1 MKRTSLTLRLSMM
14 FVCAVVAV
22 LVVAGFTFD
31 AFSRHHFKALDRQAM
46 TEKLESIR
54 QIMDGEAGSA
64 DSSEVVLQLQA
75 LLGAHQ
81 ELSASIT
88 TKGGKT
94 IFATPNAVKHPLSYS
109 GDPEEDLWEWTA
121 GSHMYRGMQ
130 AQVRLVNEA
139 EPLTAWLSLD
149 ITNHLH
155 FVETLRWW
163 LVIGLT
169 ISALV
174 SAALGWLVARSGL
187 KPVAQVTQVAASM
200 SAGSLKERIPM
211 DAVPRELESLVSSF
225 NAMLAR
231 LEESFVRLS
240 NFSADIAHELRTPIS
255 NLRTHTEVILAK
267 KRAPEIYEEN
277 LYSNLE
283 DLNRLSN
290 IIDGMLFLAK
300 SDNGLVLPAKEK
312 IELRTVVEKLFEY
325 YQLLADDTGVKLQVS
340 GHGTVCGDG
349 MMLDRM
355 ISNLVSNALRY
366 TPPNSAISVKIEPN
380 GDMVSLSVQNPG
392 EEIAAEHLPRLFDRF
407 YRVDP
412 ARREGATNNAGLGL
426 AIVKSLVDVHGGAVG
441 CASEGGYTTFTI
453 NLSAWDSDAHNPG
466 YTNAAARSSEE
477 TLS

>member
-1 MKRTSLTLRLSMM
+1 MRRASLTLRLSMM

-31 AFSRHHFKALDRQAM
+31 AFSQHHFKALDRQAM

-54 QIMDGEAGSA
+54 QIMDGKAGSA

-88 TKGGKT
+88 TKDGKT
-94 IFATPNAVKHPLSYS
+94 IFATPNAVEHPPSYS
-109 GDPEEDLWEWTA
+109 GVPGEDMWEWTA
-121 GSHMYRGMQ
+121 GDHMYRGMR

-149 ITNHLH
+149 ITSHLH

-283 DLNRLSN
+283 DLNRLSS

-312 IELRTVVEKLFEY
+312 IELRSVVEKLFEY
-325 YQLLADDTGVKLQVS
+325 YQLLADDTGVKLQLS
-340 GHGTVCGDG
+340 GHGAVYGDG
-349 MMLDRM
+349 TMLDRM
-355 ISNLVSNALRY
+355 ISNLLSNALRY
-366 TPPNSAISVKIEPN
+366 TPPDSAISVRIDPN
-380 GDMVSLSVQNPG
+380 GDMISLSVQNPG
-392 EEIAAEHLPRLFDRF
+392 EEIAAEHWPRLFDRF
-407 YRVDP
+407 YRADP

-426 AIVKSLVDVHGGAVG
+426 AIVKSLVDVHGGTVG
-441 CASEGGYTTFTI
+441 CASGAGHTTFTI
-453 NLSAWDSDAHNPG
+453 SLPAWDRDAHHPT
-466 YTNAAARSSEE
+466 YTNAPAPS
-477 TLS
+477 LG

>member
-1 MKRTSLTLRLSMM
+1 MKRASLTLRLSMM

-31 AFSRHHFKALDRQAM
+31 AFSQHHFKALDRQAM

-64 DSSEVVLQLQA
+64 DSSDVVLQLQA

-88 TKGGKT
+88 TKGGRT
-94 IFATPNAVKHPLSYS
+94 IFATPHAVEPPSYA
-109 GDPEEDLWEWTA
+109 GDPGEDMWEWTV
-121 GSHMYRGMQ
+121 GGHMYRGMQ

-149 ITNHLH
+149 ITSHLH

-187 KPVAQVTQVAASM
+187 KPVAQVTRVAASM

-211 DAVPRELESLVSSF
+211 DSVPRELESLVSSF

-231 LEESFVRLS
+231 LDESFVRLS

-283 DLNRLSN
+283 DLNRLSS

-312 IELRTVVEKLFEY
+312 IELRWVVEKLFEY
-325 YQLLADDTGVKLQVS
+325 YQLLADDTGVTLQVS
-340 GHGTVCGDG
+340 GHGVVYGDDT
-349 MMLDRM
+349 MLDRM
-355 ISNLVSNALRY
+355 ISNLLSNALRY
-366 TPPNSAISVKIEPN
+366 TPPGSVISIRIEPN
-380 GDMVSLSVQNPG
+380 GDMISLSVQNPG
-392 EEIAAEHLPRLFDRF
+392 EEIAAQHLPRLFDRF

-412 ARREGATNNAGLGL
+412 ARREGSTTNAGLGL
-426 AIVKSLVDVHGGAVG
+426 AIVKSLVDVHGGTVR
-441 CASEGGYTTFTI
+441 CASGGGYTTFTI
-453 NLSAWDSDAHNPG
+453 SLPAWDSDAHHV
-466 YTNAAARSSEE
+466 
-477 TLS
+477 

>member
-1 MKRTSLTLRLSMM
+1 MKRPSLTLRLSLM

-31 AFSRHHFKALDRQAM
+31 GFSRHHFKALDRQAM

-64 DSSEVVLQLQA
+64 DRSDVLLQLQA

-81 ELSASIT
+81 ELSASIVMH
-88 TKGGKT
+88 GGKT
-94 IFATPNAVKHPLSYS
+94 IFATSNSAQHPSTPP
-109 GDPEEDLWEWTA
+109 DTPDDDMWEWTD
-121 GSHMYRGMQ
+121 GGHLYRGMK
-130 AQVRLVNEA
+130 AQVHLVNEA
-139 EPLTAWLSLD
+139 EPLTAWLSMD
-149 ITNHLH
+149 ITSHMH

-163 LVIGLT
+163 LVIGLA

-174 SAALGWLVARSGL
+174 SAGLGWLVARSGL
-187 KPVAQVTQVAASM
+187 KPVARVTQVAASM

-211 DAVPRELESLVSSF
+211 DFVPRELELLVSSF

-231 LEESFVRLS
+231 LEESFSRLS

-255 NLRTHTEVILAK
+255 NLRTHTEVILTK

-283 DLNRLSN
+283 DLNRLSS

-312 IELRTVVEKLFEY
+312 VELRLVVEKLFEY
-325 YQLLADDTGVKLQVS
+325 YQLLADDTGLKLQIT
-340 GHGTVCGDG
+340 GHGEVRGDRT
-349 MMLDRM
+349 MLDRM
-355 ISNLVSNALRY
+355 VSNLLSNAIRY
-366 TPPNSAISVKIEPN
+366 TPSGATISVNIEPSGN
-380 GDMVSLSVQNPG
+380 MMSLSVQNPG
-392 EEIAAEHLPRLFDRF
+392 ERIAAEHLPRLFDRF

-412 ARREGATNNAGLGL
+412 ARRESSANNAGLGL
-426 AIVKSLVDVHGGAVG
+426 AIVKSLVDAHGGSVG
-441 CASEGGYTTFTI
+441 CVSEDGRTTFTI
-453 NLSAWDSDAHNPG
+453 SLPAWS
-466 YTNAAARSSEE
+466 NARE
-477 TLS
+477 

>member
-1 MKRTSLTLRLSMM
+1 MKRVSLTFRLSMM

-64 DSSEVVLQLQA
+64 APSEVVLQLQA

-88 TKGGKT
+88 TMGGKAF
-94 IFATPNAVKHPLSYS
+94 FATPNAVGHPATSS
-109 GDPEEDLWEWTA
+109 GDLGNDMWEWTA
-121 GSHMYRGMQ
+121 GGHVYRGMK
-130 AQVRLVNEA
+130 AQVHLANET
-139 EPLTAWLSLD
+139 EPLTAWLNLD
-149 ITNHLH
+149 ITSHMH

-163 LVIGLT
+163 LVIGLA
-169 ISALV
+169 ISALI
-174 SAALGWLVARSGL
+174 SAGLGWLVARSGL

-211 DAVPRELESLVSSF
+211 DSVPRELELLVTAF
-225 NAMLAR
+225 NAMLGR
-231 LEESFVRLS
+231 LEESFARLS

-255 NLRTHTEVILAK
+255 NLRTHTEVILTK
-267 KRAPEIYEEN
+267 KRAPEDYEEN

-300 SDNGLVLPAKEK
+300 SDNGLVLPAKAK
-312 IELRTVVEKLFEY
+312 VELRSVVEKLFEY
-325 YQLLADDTGVKLQVS
+325 YQLLADDTGLKLQVT
-340 GHGTVCGDG
+340 GHGTVYGDVT
-349 MMLDRM
+349 MLDRM
-355 ISNLVSNALRY
+355 ISNLLSNALRY
-366 TPPNSAISVKIEPN
+366 TPPDSTISVKIEQL
-380 GDMVSLSVQNPG
+380 GKTISLSVQNPG
-392 EEIAAEHLPRLFDRF
+392 QEIAGEHLARLFDRF

-412 ARREGATNNAGLGL
+412 ARREGATNHAGLGL
-426 AIVKSLVDVHGGAVG
+426 AIVKSLVEAHDGTVG
-441 CASEGGYTTFTI
+441 CVSGKGHTTFTI
-453 NLSAWDSDAHNPG
+453 SLPAWA
-466 YTNAAARSSEE
+466 
-477 TLS
+477 

>member
-1 MKRTSLTLRLSMM
+1 MKRVSLTFRLSMM

-22 LVVAGFTFD
+22 LVVAGLTFD
-31 AFSRHHFKALDRQAM
+31 AFSRHHFKVLDRQAM

-54 QIMDGEAGSA
+54 QIMDGEAGSV

-81 ELSASIT
+81 ELSASIVA
-88 TKGGKT
+88 KGGRV
-94 IFATPNAVKHPLSYS
+94 IFATPNAAAQPAAAVH
-109 GDPEEDLWEWTA
+109 EAVEDMLEWTA
-121 GSHMYRGMQ
+121 GGHMYRGMK
-130 AQVRLVNEA
+130 AQVHLVNED
-139 EPLTAWLSLD
+139 EPLTAWLSMD
-149 ITNHLH
+149 ITSHMH

-163 LVIGLT
+163 LVIGLA

-174 SAALGWLVARSGL
+174 SGALGWLVARSGL

-211 DAVPRELESLVSSF
+211 DSVPRELESLVSSF

-231 LEESFVRLS
+231 LEDSFVRLS

-255 NLRTHTEVILAK
+255 NLRTHTEVILSK
-267 KRAPEIYEEN
+267 KRAPDTYEEN

-283 DLNRLSN
+283 DLNRLSS

-312 IELRTVVEKLFEY
+312 IELRSVVEKLFEY
-325 YQLLADDTGVKLQVS
+325 YQLLADDTGVKLKVS
-340 GHGTVCGDG
+340 GRGAVYGDDT
-349 MMLDRM
+349 MLDRV
-355 ISNLVSNALRY
+355 ISNLLSNALRY
-366 TPPNSAISVKIEPN
+366 TPPDSAISVRIEPN
-380 GDMVSLSVQNPG
+380 GDMINLSVQNPG
-392 EEIAAEHLPRLFDRF
+392 VEIVAEHLPRLFDRF

-426 AIVKSLVDVHGGAVG
+426 AIVKSLVEVHGGSVG
-441 CASEGGYTTFTI
+441 CISQGGFTTFMVC
-453 NLSAWDSDAHNPG
+453 LPAWDSNAH
-466 YTNAAARSSEE
+466 
-477 TLS
+477 L

>member
-1 MKRTSLTLRLSMM
+1 MKRVSLTFRLSMM

-64 DSSEVVLQLQA
+64 APSEVVLQLQA

-88 TKGGKT
+88 TMGGKT
-94 IFATPNAVKHPLSYS
+94 FFATSNAVGHPSTSS
-109 GDPEEDLWEWTA
+109 GDLGNDMWEWTA
-121 GSHMYRGMQ
+121 GGHVYRGMK
-130 AQVRLVNEA
+130 AQVHLANEA
-139 EPLTAWLSLD
+139 EPMTAWLNLD
-149 ITNHLH
+149 ITRHMH

-163 LVIGLT
+163 LVIGLA
-169 ISALV
+169 ISALI
-174 SAALGWLVARSGL
+174 SAGLGWLVARSGL

-211 DAVPRELESLVSSF
+211 DSVPRELELLVTSF

-231 LEESFVRLS
+231 LEESFARLS

-255 NLRTHTEVILAK
+255 SLRTHTEVILTR
-267 KRAPEIYEEN
+267 KRAPEDYEEN

-283 DLNRLSN
+283 DLNRLSS

-300 SDNGLVLPAKEK
+300 SDNGLVLPAKGK
-312 IELRTVVEKLFEY
+312 VELRSVVEKLFEY
-325 YQLLADDTGVKLQVS
+325 YQLLADDTGLKLQAY
-340 GHGTVCGDG
+340 GDG
-349 MMLDRM
+349 AVYGDVTMLDRV
-355 ISNLVSNALRY
+355 ISNLLSNALRY
-366 TPPNSAISVKIEPN
+366 APPDSTISVKIEPYGRMIN
-380 GDMVSLSVQNPG
+380 LSVVNPG
-392 EEIAAEHLPRLFDRF
+392 EEIASEHLPRLFDRF

-426 AIVKSLVDVHGGAVG
+426 AIVKSLVDVHEGKVG
-441 CASEGGYTTFTI
+441 CVSIDGHTTFI
-453 NLSAWDSDAHNPG
+453 ISLPAWPVD
-466 YTNAAARSSEE
+466 YE
-477 TLS
+477 

>member
-1 MKRTSLTLRLSMM
+1 MRRASLTLRLSMM

-31 AFSRHHFKALDRQAM
+31 AFSRHHFKTLDRQAL

-88 TKGGKT
+88 TKQGKT
-94 IFATPNAVKHPLSYS
+94 IFATPNAVQHPPAYLS
-109 GDPEEDLWEWTA
+109 DPKEDMWEWTVD
-121 GSHMYRGMQ
+121 GHMYRGMQ
-130 AQVRLVNEA
+130 AQVRLVNET

-149 ITNHLH
+149 ITSHLH

-163 LVIGLT
+163 LVIGLA

-211 DAVPRELESLVSSF
+211 EEVPRELESLVSSF

-283 DLNRLSN
+283 DLNRLSS

-312 IELRTVVEKLFEY
+312 IELRAVVEKLFEY

-340 GHGTVCGDG
+340 GRGAVYGDG
-349 MMLDRM
+349 TMLDRM
-355 ISNLVSNALRY
+355 VSNLLSNAIRH
-366 TPPNSAISVKIEPN
+366 TPPCSVIHVRIESGEGVVNLSVK
-380 GDMVSLSVQNPG
+380 NPG
-392 EEIAAEHLPRLFDRF
+392 EDIPQQHLPRLFDRF

-412 ARREGATNNAGLGL
+412 ARREGKSINAGLGL
-426 AIVKSLVDVHGGAVG
+426 AIVKSLAEAHYGTVG
-441 CASEGGYTTFTI
+441 CASSEGFTTFMI
-453 NLSAWDSDAHNPG
+453 SLPAWKS
-466 YTNAAARSSEE
+466 
-477 TLS
+477 

>member
-1 MKRTSLTLRLSMM
+1 MKRVSLTFRLSMM

-64 DSSEVVLQLQA
+64 APSEVVLQLQA

-88 TKGGKT
+88 TMGGKT
-94 IFATPNAVKHPLSYS
+94 FFATSNAVGHPSTSS
-109 GDPEEDLWEWTA
+109 GDLGNDMWEWTA
-121 GSHMYRGMQ
+121 GGHVYRGMK
-130 AQVRLVNEA
+130 AQVHLANEA
-139 EPLTAWLSLD
+139 EPMTAWLNLD
-149 ITNHLH
+149 ITRHMH

-163 LVIGLT
+163 LVIGLA
-169 ISALV
+169 ISALI
-174 SAALGWLVARSGL
+174 SAGLGWLVARSGL

-200 SAGSLKERIPM
+200 SAGSLKERIPV
-211 DAVPRELESLVSSF
+211 DSVPRELELLVTSF

-231 LEESFVRLS
+231 LEESFARLS

-255 NLRTHTEVILAK
+255 SLRTHTEVILTR
-267 KRAPEIYEEN
+267 KRAPEDYEEN

-283 DLNRLSN
+283 DLNRLSS

-300 SDNGLVLPAKEK
+300 SDNGLVLPAKGK
-312 IELRTVVEKLFEY
+312 VELRSVVEKLFEY
-325 YQLLADDTGVKLQVS
+325 YQLLADDTGLKLQAY
-340 GHGTVCGDG
+340 GDG
-349 MMLDRM
+349 AVYGDVTMLDRV
-355 ISNLVSNALRY
+355 ISNLLSNALRY
-366 TPPNSAISVKIEPN
+366 APPDSTISVKIEPYGRMIN
-380 GDMVSLSVQNPG
+380 LSVVNPG
-392 EEIAAEHLPRLFDRF
+392 EEIASEHLPRLFDRF

-426 AIVKSLVDVHGGAVG
+426 AIVKSLVDVHEGKVG
-441 CASEGGYTTFTI
+441 CVSIDGHTTFI
-453 NLSAWDSDAHNPG
+453 ISLPAWPVD
-466 YTNAAARSSEE
+466 YE
-477 TLS
+477 

>member
-1 MKRTSLTLRLSMM
+1 MKRASLTLRLSMM

-31 AFSRHHFKALDRQAM
+31 AFSQHHFKALDRQAM
-46 TEKLESIR
+46 TEKLESIQ
-54 QIMDGEAGSA
+54 QIMDGEAGFS
-64 DSSEVVLQLQA
+64 DSSDVALQLQA

-81 ELSASIT
+81 ELSASIV
-88 TKGGKT
+88 TKDGKT
-94 IFATPNAVKHPLSYS
+94 VFATPNAVEHPPSS
-109 GDPEEDLWEWTA
+109 PGGAEIDMREWTA
-121 GSHMYRGMQ
+121 GGHMYRGMH

-149 ITNHLH
+149 ITSHLH

-163 LVIGLT
+163 LVIWLT

-187 KPVAQVTQVAASM
+187 KPVERVTQVAASM

-211 DAVPRELESLVSSF
+211 DSVPRELESLVSSL
-225 NAMLAR
+225 NGMLAR

-283 DLNRLSN
+283 DLNRLSS

-300 SDNGLVLPAKEK
+300 SDNGLALPAKEN
-312 IELRTVVEKLFEY
+312 IELRSVVEKLFEY
-325 YQLLADDTGVKLQVS
+325 YQLLADDTGVELKVS
-340 GHGTVCGDG
+340 GHGTAYGDG
-349 MMLDRM
+349 TMLDRM
-355 ISNLVSNALRY
+355 VSNLLSNAIRH
-366 TPPNSAISVKIEPN
+366 TPTGSVICVRIEPH
-380 GDMVSLSVQNPG
+380 GHMISLSVQNPG
-392 EEIAAEHLPRLFDRF
+392 EEIAAEHLPRLYDRF

-412 ARREGATNNAGLGL
+412 ARREGSTTNAGLGL
-426 AIVKSLVDVHGGAVG
+426 AIVKSLVEVHGGTVRCTSG
-441 CASEGGYTTFTI
+441 GGYTTFTI
-453 NLSAWDSDAHNPG
+453 SLPAWNSDAHV
-466 YTNAAARSSEE
+466 
-477 TLS
+477 

>member
-1 MKRTSLTLRLSMM
+1 MKRVSLTFRLSMM

-64 DSSEVVLQLQA
+64 APSEVVLQLQA

-88 TKGGKT
+88 TMGGKT
-94 IFATPNAVKHPLSYS
+94 FFATSNAVGHPSTSS
-109 GDPEEDLWEWTA
+109 GDLGNDMWEWTA
-121 GSHMYRGMQ
+121 GGHVYRGMK
-130 AQVRLVNEA
+130 AQVHLANEA
-139 EPLTAWLSLD
+139 EPMTAWLNLD
-149 ITNHLH
+149 ITRHKH

-163 LVIGLT
+163 LVIGLA
-169 ISALV
+169 ISALI
-174 SAALGWLVARSGL
+174 SAGLGWLVARSGL

-211 DAVPRELESLVSSF
+211 DSVPRELELLVTSF

-231 LEESFVRLS
+231 LEESFARLS

-255 NLRTHTEVILAK
+255 SLRTHTEVILTR
-267 KRAPEIYEEN
+267 KRAPEDYEEN

-283 DLNRLSN
+283 DLNRLSS

-300 SDNGLVLPAKEK
+300 SDNGLVLPAKGK
-312 IELRTVVEKLFEY
+312 VELRSVVEKLFEY
-325 YQLLADDTGVKLQVS
+325 YQLLADDTGLKLQAY
-340 GHGTVCGDG
+340 GDG
-349 MMLDRM
+349 AVYGDVTMLDRV
-355 ISNLVSNALRY
+355 ISNLLSNALRY
-366 TPPNSAISVKIEPN
+366 APPDSTISVKIEPYGRMIN
-380 GDMVSLSVQNPG
+380 LSVVNPG
-392 EEIAAEHLPRLFDRF
+392 EEIASEHLPRLFDRF

-426 AIVKSLVDVHGGAVG
+426 AIVKSLVDVHEGKVG
-441 CASEGGYTTFTI
+441 CVSIDGHTTFI
-453 NLSAWDSDAHNPG
+453 ISLPAWPVD
-466 YTNAAARSSEE
+466 
-477 TLS
+477 